1 MKQTSDGLFQHPGL
15 RSFLIKP
22 RLPLFIGVLVLL
34 ALFAR
39 REWLLAGFIVS
50 MLGEF
55 IQIWC
60 FASLDKN
67 ATLTIRG
74 PYTMVRNPMYL
85 GRFFIP
91 LGFLMLL
98 GQWWLLLAYAVI
110 YWMYMDAR
118 VQREEAH
125 LKPIFGAPY
134 EAYCAQV
141 RRFVPGWPQPGTT
154 RGLLELDAVFAEQ
167 RRAQPAGH
175 AGRLGADGRLDDLGP
190 AGAARLNTM
199 TDTPDPPRLPR
210 PPERRPAQPAPRG
223 GSGRARHRHPL
234 QRQGARRCRG
244 ILHQRRLGARA
255 RRQGARPPRPAA
267 ADQAEGQGRA
277 VLPLTAH
284 ATHGPHATHKTRLQ
298 ETPDDQHPP
307 EPAGRRMDHDRDRG
321 PRPTMSAGC

>member
-15 RSFLIKP
+15 RSVLIKL
-22 RLPLFIGVLVLL
+22 RLPLFIGVLVVL

-39 REWLLAGFIVS
+39 HEWLLPGFIVS
-50 MLGEF
+50 MFGEF

-134 EAYCAQV
+134 AEYCAQV
-141 RRFVPGWPQPGTT
+141 RRFVPGWPQAGKQVAYWNGALFAQNNAG
-154 RGLLELDAVFAEQ
+154 RNLLATLAAW
-167 RRAQPAGH
+167 ALMAAWTIWGQPA
-175 AGRLGADGRLDDLGP
+175 L
-190 AGAARLNTM
+190 
-199 TDTPDPPRLPR
+199 
-210 PPERRPAQPAPRG
+210 RG
-223 GSGRARHRHPL
+223 
-234 QRQGARRCRG
+234 
-244 ILHQRRLGARA
+244 
-255 RRQGARPPRPAA
+255 
-267 ADQAEGQGRA
+267 
-277 VLPLTAH
+277 
-284 ATHGPHATHKTRLQ
+284 
-298 ETPDDQHPP
+298 
-307 EPAGRRMDHDRDRG
+307 
-321 PRPTMSAGC
+321 

>member
-15 RSFLIKP
+15 RSFLIKA
-22 RLPLFIGVLVLL
+22 RLPLFIAVLVLL
-34 ALFAR
+34 AVFAQ

-50 MLGEF
+50 MVGEF

-134 EAYCAQV
+134 EAYCQQV
-141 RRFVPGWPQPGTT
+141 RRFVPGWPQAGT
-154 RGLLELDAVFAEQ
+154 AVAYWNWALFAQ
-167 RRAQPAGH
+167 NN
-175 AGRLGADGRLDDLGP
+175 AGRNLLATL
-190 AGAARLNTM
+190 AAWALMAAWTVWGVPM
-199 TDTPDPPRLPR
+199 L
-210 PPERRPAQPAPRG
+210 RG
-223 GSGRARHRHPL
+223 
-234 QRQGARRCRG
+234 
-244 ILHQRRLGARA
+244 
-255 RRQGARPPRPAA
+255 
-267 ADQAEGQGRA
+267 
-277 VLPLTAH
+277 
-284 ATHGPHATHKTRLQ
+284 
-298 ETPDDQHPP
+298 
-307 EPAGRRMDHDRDRG
+307 
-321 PRPTMSAGC
+321 